1 MNLTE
6 KLIQFDKTGDPNTF
20 NTSKHYTFSECR
32 GVYIE
37 LISWLKLEHKRF
49 LWKNEGRP
57 TWSKPHIL
65 SPEAEFTRLI
75 PDFINSDETFR
86 HTLKITGDKLYFSD
100 EISEEEIRIIT
111 KAAFDYY
118 NPGIAYF

>member
-6 KLIQFDKTGDPNTF
+6 KLIQFDKTIDTSIF
-20 NTSKHYTFSECR
+20 NTTNEYTVTECW
-32 GVYIE
+32 GVCIVLFE
-37 LISWLKLEHKRF
+37 WLKLEHKRF

-57 TWSKPHIL
+57 TNSKPHIL

-75 PDFINSDETFR
+75 PDFINSDETFK

-100 EISEEEIRIIT
+100 EIPEEEIRIIT

-118 NPGIAYF
+118 NPGIACF

>member
-6 KLIQFDKTGDPNTF
+6 KLIKFDKTQDTSIF
-20 NTSKHYTFSECR
+20 NTSNKHTVTECW
-32 GVYIE
+32 GVCIE
-37 LISWLKLEHKRF
+37 LFSWLKLEHKRF

-75 PDFINSDETFR
+75 PDFINSDETFK

-118 NPGIAYF
+118 NPEIAYF